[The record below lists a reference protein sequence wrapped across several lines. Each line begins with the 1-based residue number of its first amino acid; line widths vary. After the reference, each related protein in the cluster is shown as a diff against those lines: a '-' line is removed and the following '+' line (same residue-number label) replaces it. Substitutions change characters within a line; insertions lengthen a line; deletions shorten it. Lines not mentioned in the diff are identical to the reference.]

1 MTNEL
6 SREEELIGKYLD
18 YEICFVGNQPAAA
31 SGGNS
36 SDVGCGRLGHATRRV
51 LYRNHDLWIL
61 ELRSRNF

>member
-31 SGGNS
+31 WVTPLAAFFIAIMIYG
-36 SDVGCGRLGHATRRV
+36 
-51 LYRNHDLWIL
+51 
-61 ELRSRNF
+61 F